1 MCHDML
7 TVYALTARGQEQRC
21 FIFTTHR
28 CVRRT
33 PQINRYVSCVYAHT
47 CGLILQLRTQSQRT
61 AQLLCRTCK
70 TQQLT
75 FSAYCRS
82 TSLRTAFTFAMALA
96 AYDWLVWQDRAAS
109 FLRAHPREVA
119 LQLTWGQRLVVPG
132 AREAYAVATYERE
145 AMGRSLGA
153 APCNL
158 CGCWTH
164 SWCEACKTRPHTAI
178 CSACDAAKLLCQSCT
193 SCHQL
198 V

>member
-1 MCHDML
+1 MFLRIHVDWH
-7 TVYALTARGQEQRC
+7 YS
-21 FIFTTHR
+21 
-28 CVRRT
+28 
-33 PQINRYVSCVYAHT
+33 YVT
-47 CGLILQLRTQSQRT
+47 RSQRT

-70 TQQLT
+70 TYQLT

-96 AYDWLVWQDRAAS
+96 AYDWLVWKDRAAS

-164 SWCEACKTRPHTAI
+164 SWCEACKTRPPTAI
-178 CSACDAAKLLCQSCT
+178 CSTCDAAKLLCQSCT
-193 SCHQL
+193 SCHRL
-198 V
+198 VYSEASQKPQ